1 EKVVML
7 KRHRA
12 LVIKDESG
20 RSMHMFNPASQ
31 LIGVANG
38 CGESDQSHVS
48 RRVDYRF
55 FPDRPSTWIAK
66 VVQFVEYHAAY
77 RRELFIQRGLACQ
90 LGHITCGDDVGAL
103 LLGPIIRSASL
114 RYLAGDFGRRPTHPL
129 WWRRTG
135 GSAALKQH
143 VAVDL
148 GGHNYD
154 RSAGV

>member
-1 EKVVML
+1 ML

-77 RRELFIQRGLACQ
+77 RRELFI
-90 LGHITCGDDVGAL
+90 
-103 LLGPIIRSASL
+103 RSARL
-114 RYLAGDFGRRPTHPL
+114 HYLAGDFGRRLTHPL
-129 WWRRTG
+129 WWGRTG
-135 GSAALKQH
+135 GPAALKQH

-154 RSAGV
+154 RCAG